1 MTFCRHFNSN
11 FTSSSSL
18 SSTLLS
24 SQHVPFSLV
33 DVSSGCCLIAEMSV
47 QYTPPSS
54 PSPPSFYDVSDDDEE
69 EYSTI
74 AQRDVKLLFSKSKVC

>member
-1 MTFCRHFNSN
+1 
-11 FTSSSSL
+11 
-18 SSTLLS
+18 
-24 SQHVPFSLV
+24 
-33 DVSSGCCLIAEMSV
+33 MSV